1 MSVYKTPPIICYH
14 RLLQKQTHCENK
26 QLHYQLGDLDIF
38 SAIRMTSSFIQKV
51 TPRRLNKTA
60 TVMRYN
66 REYE

>member
-38 SAIRMTSSFIQKV
+38 SAIRMTSSFMQTFKGDV
-51 TPRRLNKTA
+51 KSE
-60 TVMRYN
+60 VMRISA
-66 REYE
+66 